1 MKEALQAESVKD
13 KIARLR
19 DEAYLSAVAQTA
31 HGSVLLQMGAFATEA
46 DFDRDLNDLVT
57 RRDSGVCWEF

>member
-19 DEAYLSAVAQTA
+19 DEAYRSAVAQTA

-57 RRDSGVCWEF
+57 RWKSGESYEF

>member
-1 MKEALQAESVKD
+1 MKEELQAESVKD

-19 DEAYLSAVAQTA
+19 DEAYRSAVAQTA

-46 DFDRDLNDLVT
+46 DFDRDLDDLLS
-57 RRDSGVCWEF
+57 RWDSGVCWEF